1 MFIFHSKY
9 FLCDVLSQ
17 LFLQTLKPVIGLAIA
32 FTTISIARAISFNVN
47 VAFYSSGTVPATNS
61 SPMRR
66 TGPARRLVLIFI
78 FAFWPYV
85 SLLLACS
92 VQSLWQ
98 CSPSC
103 ANFAMELLVGFVE
116 NIFLKPSAINRS
128 FQSFETLTRP
138 VSNNVFKISHILFLT
153 SEGRVHP
160 KAVPATES
168 VVERRA
174 IGFHRQIRRTQW

>member
-1 MFIFHSKY
+1 M
-9 FLCDVLSQ
+9 LSQ

-47 VAFYSSGTVPATNS
+47 VALYSSGTVPATNS
-61 SPMRR
+61 NPMRR